1 MRKGIILLAI
11 LLLGLGCISEKVE
24 EPEAGAEAVNISEI
38 VGHLEEYNGKE
49 VRITGRTR
57 GNPIL
62 IGEMAYADIEDGTGR
77 AVIIF
82 NPKKFVDIIDVG
94 HGDKVTVRGTVRT
107 GRDTAGGEGEIM
119 AHIRVPYLIE
129 ATQMHALPRE

>member
-1 MRKGIILLAI
+1 MRKGIILLTI

-24 EPEAGAEAVNISEI
+24 EPEAGVEAVNISEI
-38 VGHLEEYNGKE
+38 IEHLEEYDGKE
-49 VRITGRTR
+49 VQITGRSR

-94 HGDKVTVRGTVRT
+94 HGDTITVRGTVRT
-107 GRDTAGGEGEIM
+107 GDTAGGKEEII
-119 AHIRVPYLIE
+119 AHIGAPYLIE
-129 ATQMHALPRE
+129 ATEMHALPRG